1 MVKPHKL
8 KAVKIFVILLLFV
21 QWNFITYM
29 IPATDFWGYCF
40 FFVLFSGFFLD
51 WKLTAI
57 AAAEIG
63 ISLAASWFIKGGE
76 ALPVK
81 NDLFVL
87 NMVCRVICIVLGLSL
102 IVIFVYLVGRFL
114 VNAKKDEMERN
125 NERVQTVLSTVREI
139 SEQFISAGSALSDI
153 SANEAASA
161 EQLSST
167 SSELLSNSN
176 VLLEKARTGVEN
188 LNELKDSGMQLS
200 ENVRKVG
207 DNSDEV
213 MKKSSANEELLNSL
227 RFHYLDGGDKQRCAE
242 AFGGGRGHKQYPEAD
257 KRYCNADKYSFAQCH
272 NRGCPCGRSRK
283 GIQRCCA

>member
-1 MVKPHKL
+1 M
-8 KAVKIFVILLLFV
+8 
-21 QWNFITYM
+21 
-29 IPATDFWGYCF
+29 
-40 FFVLFSGFFLD
+40 
-51 WKLTAI
+51 
-57 AAAEIG
+57 
-63 ISLAASWFIKGGE
+63 AASWFIKGGE

-139 SEQFISAGSALSDI
+139 SEQLISAGSALSDI

-227 RFHYLDGGDKQRCAE
+227 RFVNKESLPRWRRQTALR
-242 AFGGGRGHKQYPEAD
+242 
-257 KRYCNADKYSFAQCH
+257 
-272 NRGCPCGRSRK
+272 
-283 GIQRCCA
+283 

>member
-1 MVKPHKL
+1 MPPKNIVTKEQ
-8 KAVKIFVILLLFV
+8 II
-21 QWNFITYM
+21 Q
-29 IPATDFWGYCF
+29 
-40 FFVLFSGFFLD
+40 
-51 WKLTAI
+51 
-57 AAAEIG
+57 AAADIAGESGADAVTARSVAAKLG

-161 EQLSST
+161 EQLSSM

-227 RFHYLDGGDKQRCAE
+227 RSVNKESLPRWRRQTALR
-242 AFGGGRGHKQYPEAD
+242 
-257 KRYCNADKYSFAQCH
+257 
-272 NRGCPCGRSRK
+272 
-283 GIQRCCA
+283 